1 MPPTHV
7 TLSRFLALIP
17 VIPLSVKLQPEIEYA
32 CNRIK
37 QTGLSQKCRIHRH
50 LREME
55 VIESLPLRQK
65 FPNHRKRECRSHA
78 ARAFA
83 ENRHAA
89 TSRRT
94 CS

>member
-1 MPPTHV
+1 LLNHYPEEC
-7 TLSRFLALIP
+7 IP
-17 VIPLSVKLQPEIEYA
+17 S
-32 CNRIK
+32 
-37 QTGLSQKCRIHRH
+37 RH
-50 LREME
+50 LSKRATRRGATTRT
-55 VIESLPLRQK
+55 LPFLYFRMNATTC
-65 FPNHRKRECRSHA
+65 PPPSHA